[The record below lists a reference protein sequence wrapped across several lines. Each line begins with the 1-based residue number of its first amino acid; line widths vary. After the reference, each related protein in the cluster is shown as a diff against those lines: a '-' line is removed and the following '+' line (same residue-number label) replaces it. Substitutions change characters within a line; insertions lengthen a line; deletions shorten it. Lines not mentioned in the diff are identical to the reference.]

1 MKLWINEKN
10 QRCCDRATAIEP
22 GGQKYANTNIKIL
35 YHFDEYIWIVDGDE
49 EKTEQEA

>member
-10 QRCCDRATAIEP
+10 QRCCDRATAIEL

-49 EKTEQEA
+49 VKTEQEA